1 MELNLKDKVAV
12 ITGASR
18 GIGKSI
24 ALELAK
30 EGCHVACIAT
40 AEERAAGTAA
50 EAEGLGVKSKAYG
63 ADVSS
68 FDDMKE
74 LSAKILED
82 FGTVDILVNNA
93 GITKD
98 QLLLRM
104 SESDWDQVIA
114 VNLKGT
120 FNACKVFAKTLM
132 KRKGARVINISSV
145 VGLDGNGGQANY
157 AASKAGVIAFTKSM
171 AKELGSRQVCVNSVA
186 PGFIETDMTD
196 GLGGDMREDMK
207 KVIPLQRFGSASEVG
222 KLVTFLAGETGS
234 YITGQ
239 TFVIDGGMA
248 I

>member
-1 MELNLKDKVAV
+1 MDLLLKDKIAV
-12 ITGASR
+12 VTGASR
-18 GIGKSI
+18 GIGKAI

-40 AEERAAGTAA
+40 TDTGAAPTAA
-50 EAEGLGVKSKAYG
+50 EVEGFGVKAKAYG
-63 ADVSS
+63 CDVSS
-68 FDDMKE
+68 MESMKE
-74 LSAKILED
+74 LCGKVLED
-82 FGTVDILVNNA
+82 FGPIDILVNNA
-93 GITKD
+93 GITRD

-104 SESDWDQVIA
+104 SEQDWDQVMA

-132 KRKGARVINISSV
+132 KRKGARIINLSSV
-145 VGLDGNGGQANY
+145 VGLDGNAGQSNY

-171 AKELGSRQVCVNSVA
+171 AKELGSRQVCVNAVA
-186 PGFIETDMTD
+186 PGFIETDMTE
-196 GLGGDMREDMK
+196 GLEGELRESMK
-207 KVIPLQRFGSASEVG
+207 KVIPLQRFGGASEVG
-222 KLVTFLAGETGS
+222 RLVTFLAGDTGS